1 MWRDLSARRNWPLL
15 YIFHCGWSTW
25 RQVLKFGINTRP
37 QFNYLLS
44 VVYLTVMK
52 CRWPFHSFNFALIHS
67 DGRLMQSADPCE
79 MVLKISRWT
88 SGHPRD
94 GEVLDTVGRLL
105 NPLVG
110 IGFLFVCG
118 GANGKTIWARCYFL
132 VSCPFFVLPFPT
144 WNFRSIPCG
153 TAEKVEVKMMA
164 IVWDLVDY
172 RPVILKKKWNFYD
185 KNRWPSTCF
194 LFDSDVYS
202 PEFFIVTNLA
212 RRN

>member
-132 VSCPFFVLPFPT
+132 VSCPFSYCRFPHEISD
-144 WNFRSIPCG
+144 R
-153 TAEKVEVKMMA
+153 
-164 IVWDLVDY
+164 Y
-172 RPVILKKKWNFYD
+172 PV
-185 KNRWPSTCF
+185 
-194 LFDSDVYS
+194 
-202 PEFFIVTNLA
+202 A
-212 RRN
+212 RRKKLRWKWWLSSEI